1 MDWVLW
7 TLAALVIGGCAV
19 LAVGRG
25 GELGEAYEDRPDV
38 LVPTDR
44 PLAADDLRALR
55 LPTAVRGYR
64 MAEVDALL
72 ARLAAEIDRQ
82 NRHPRV
88 DSPGGASSSDIGDVT
103 DVGRRGRGDDSAG

>member
-1 MDWVLW
+1 MSWVLW

-44 PLAADDLRALR
+44 PLAADDLRAIR

-82 NRHPRV
+82 NRYPSA
-88 DSPGGASSSDIGDVT
+88 DPPGDAGGDVT
-103 DVGRRGRGDDSAG
+103 DVGRRDRGDDSAG

>member
-82 NRHPRV
+82 NRQPRA
-88 DSPGGASSSDIGDVT
+88 DSPGEASSDVGDVT
-103 DVGRRGRGDDSAG
+103 DVGRRGRGENSAG

>member
-1 MDWVLW
+1 VLW

-82 NRHPRV
+82 NRHPGAE
-88 DSPGGASSSDIGDVT
+88 SPGAAGSDVRDVRDVT
-103 DVGRRGRGDDSAG
+103 DVGRRGRGENSAG

>member
-1 MDWVLW
+1 MSWVLW

-25 GELGEAYEDRPDV
+25 GELGEAYEDRPDL

-44 PLAADDLRALR
+44 PLAADDLRAIR

-82 NRHPRV
+82 DRYPNADP
-88 DSPGGASSSDIGDVT
+88 PGGAGGDVT
-103 DVGRRGRGDDSAG
+103 DVGRRDRGDDSAG

>member
-1 MDWVLW
+1 MSWVLW

-25 GELGEAYEDRPDV
+25 GELGEAYEDRPDL

-44 PLAADDLRALR
+44 PLAADDLRAIR

-72 ARLAAEIDRQ
+72 ARLAAEIDRHD
-82 NRHPRV
+82 RYPSA
-88 DSPGGASSSDIGDVT
+88 DPPGGAGGDVT
-103 DVGRRGRGDDSAG
+103 DVGRRDRGDDSAG